1 MTFRTAAGVAGI
13 VTAVIG
19 LGLVFFPVSGEYP
32 NSASS
37 AKQIGTFY
45 AANSGSV
52 VAQSIGSTALFILIT
67 VFAAGLWATLRD
79 GERERGEAWAVLGL
93 LGATATAASYTVA
106 GAMTLTLARRANEAL
121 SGQDAAVLALFD
133 VQNYV
138 YGLGAAFLAMYLI
151 GFSIAGQRSRTMPR
165 WLSGLGYISG
175 GLALVGVVQVAAPR
189 SILDLAFY
197 LATLGFLVWTLI
209 GGVRLLR
216 VARVATAGSAR
227 QAGFARADP
236 PRPGS

>member
-1 MTFRTAAGVAGI
+1 MTFRAAAGVAGI

-19 LGLVFFPVSGEYP
+19 LALVFFPVSGEFP

-52 VAQSIGSTALFILIT
+52 VAQSIGSAVLFILIT

-79 GERERGEAWAVLGL
+79 GERELGEAWAVIGL

-121 SGQDAAVLALFD
+121 AGQDAALVALFD
-133 VQNYV
+133 VQNYI
-138 YGLGAAFLAMYLI
+138 YGLGAAFLAMYLV
-151 GFSIAGQRSRTMPR
+151 GFSIAGQRSRAMPR
-165 WLSGLGYISG
+165 WLSGLGYLSG

-197 LATLGFLVWTLI
+197 LATLGFLAWTLV
-209 GGVRLLR
+209 GGIRLVRA
-216 VARVATAGSAR
+216 ARAATAQSAR
-227 QAGFARADP
+227 QVAFR
-236 PRPGS
+236 